1 MHKRGESSLHGK
13 EVLLGVTGGIAAY
26 KAVDLASRLIKL
38 GAFVNVIMTQ
48 HAARLVAP
56 LTFQTISRNPV
67 VVDLFAEY
75 ADSQPK
81 HISLADRADILVIAP
96 ATANIIAKLAHGIAD
111 DMLSTTALAVKCPI
125 LIAPAMNCHMLDNP
139 ILQENMRILERHNFA
154 FVEPEYG
161 RLACG
166 YEGKGRLARAENIIQ
181 KIQRLLNTS
190 QDFKGKTI
198 LVTAGPTREALDPI
212 RFITNRSSG
221 KMGYAVAEAA
231 STRGANVVLI
241 SGPTALPAPLD
252 VKLVNVETAVQMRD
266 AVFEHADQAEAV
278 IMAAA
283 VSDYRPRDVSPQKI
297 KKEQGGLTLA
307 LKRNPDILAELGQRK
322 SEGQILVGFS
332 METENLLDNTRKKLQ
347 KKNADL
353 MVANDVSQEGAG
365 FGTDTNVVWLIEP
378 ADQESKLPLMSKLDV
393 AHAILDEIK
402 RLMPDA

>member
-1 MHKRGESSLHGK
+1 M
-13 EVLLGVTGGIAAY
+13 
-26 KAVDLASRLIKL
+26 
-38 GAFVNVIMTQ
+38 
-48 HAARLVAP
+48 
-56 LTFQTISRNPV
+56 
-67 VVDLFAEY
+67 
-75 ADSQPK
+75 
-81 HISLADRADILVIAP
+81 
-96 ATANIIAKLAHGIAD
+96 
-111 DMLSTTALAVKCPI
+111 
-125 LIAPAMNCHMLDNP
+125 
-139 ILQENMRILERHNFA
+139 
-154 FVEPEYG
+154 
-161 RLACG
+161 
-166 YEGKGRLARAENIIQ
+166 
-181 KIQRLLNTS
+181 
-190 QDFKGKTI
+190 
-198 LVTAGPTREALDPI
+198 
-212 RFITNRSSG
+212 
-221 KMGYAVAEAA
+221 
-231 STRGANVVLI
+231 
-241 SGPTALPAPLD
+241 
-252 VKLVNVETAVQMRD
+252 KLVNVETAVQMRD